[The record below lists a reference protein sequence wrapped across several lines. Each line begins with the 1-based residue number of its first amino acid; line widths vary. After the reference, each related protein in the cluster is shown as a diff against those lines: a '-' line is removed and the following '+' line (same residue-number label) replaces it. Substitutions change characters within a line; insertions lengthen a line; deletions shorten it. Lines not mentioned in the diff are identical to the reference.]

1 MARATYVLRNGQLVN
16 KRTGEVSPS
25 TGEIAMPMVMRDIP
39 EYSSPIDGRMI
50 TSRSE
55 RREDLKRNNCI
66 EVDPANTLTKG
77 RSDVFK
83 NKRFAKKHGLTLA
96 EQYR

>member
-1 MARATYVLRNGQLVN
+1 MARETFVLREGQLVN
-16 KRTGEVSPS
+16 KRTGEVVPS

-39 EYSSPIDGRMI
+39 EYESPIDGRLI

-77 RSDVFK
+77 RTDVFK

>member
-1 MARATYVLRNGQLVN
+1 MARATYVLRDGKLVE
-16 KRTGEVSPS
+16 KRTGEVFASS
-25 TGEIAMPMVMRDIP
+25 GEIAMPMVMRDIP
-39 EYSSPIDGRMI
+39 HYHSPIDGRLI

-55 RREDLKRNNCI
+55 RREDLKRNNCV
-66 EVDPANTLTKG
+66 EVDPSNTLTKG
-77 RSDVFK
+77 RTDVFK

>member
-1 MARATYVLRNGQLVN
+1 MATYILRDGHLVD
-16 KRTGEVSPS
+16 KHTGEACVLS
-25 TGEIAMPMVMRDIP
+25 GDIAAPMVMKDTP
-39 EYSSPIDGRMI
+39 EYHSPIDGRLI

-55 RREDLKRNNCI
+55 RREDLKRNNCV
-66 EVDPANTLTKG
+66 EVDPSNTLTKG
-77 RSDVFK
+77 RTDVFK